1 MDETDLVRVH
11 EAGIAHHVAAV
22 GQIDGEHRSAAVLNG
37 RRAVVVELLVGVG
50 ANIAAREN
58 VFQVLGECRVDGHDV
73 FEVPV
78 LGAIFDHHDLAVF
91 FDDGGLDF
99 ADLGVA
105 QDFLRKLAV
114 KDLLADIRHALRAKR
129 VGGAG
134 PTQRWLG
141 LFVRLQERLFAPCGG
156 KRRRLLAHADGRVRQ
171 PGCLRCER
179 HHLLYIL
186 DRFWHRQVSPAK
198 QKLIAGWIGRNLPG
212 NTPAKCNK

>member
-1 MDETDLVRVH
+1 MDEADLVRVH
-11 EAGIAHHVAAV
+11 EAGIAHHVATV
-22 GQIDGEHRSAAVLNG
+22 GQIDGENRSAAVLHG
-37 RRAVVVELLVGVG
+37 RSTVVVQLLVSVG
-50 ANIAAREN
+50 ANVAAREN
-58 VFQVLGECRVDGHDV
+58 VFQVLGECRIDGHDV

-134 PTQRWLG
+134 PAERWLG
-141 LFVRLQERLFAPCGG
+141 LFVGLQERLFAPRGG
-156 KRRRLLAHADGRVRQ
+156 ERRRLLAHADCRVRQ
-171 PGCLRCER
+171 PCGLRCDC

-198 QKLIAGWIGRNLPG
+198 QKANSGMDRQKPAGEHP
-212 NTPAKCNK
+212 C